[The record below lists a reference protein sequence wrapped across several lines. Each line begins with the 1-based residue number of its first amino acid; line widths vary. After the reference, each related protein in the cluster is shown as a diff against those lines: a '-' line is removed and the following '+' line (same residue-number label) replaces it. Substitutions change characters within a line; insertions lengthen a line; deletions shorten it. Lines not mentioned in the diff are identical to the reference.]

1 MVYADIFLY
10 NNMDV
15 DVHMGGRLDMNTIC
29 LGCGDEMF
37 ANVLI
42 CEVCWRGD

>member
-1 MVYADIFLY
+1 MVYTDSFLY

-15 DVHMGGRLDMNTIC
+15 DVHMGGDMNTIC
-29 LGCGDEMF
+29 LGCGDDMF
-37 ANVLI
+37 ANEVI